1 MKYAIAALALIGM
14 VQAVQV
20 DQETVLAPPISET
33 FIQMESKAAVG
44 VSCEPAI
51 DVSQK
56 QLDIELD
63 YFSRNFD
70 RKHYKKAMQVYKE
83 LKKQGKD
90 PKVSIHTWEL
100 YDAAFSFPRVR
111 RYDLVQKHMDLL
123 QHFQDNLNENF
134 TNQLHVDNFIR
145 IANNAREALNT
156 KYHNGEFSDPADY
169 DPEAD
174 HPTTWANAVI

>member
-1 MKYAIAALALIGM
+1 
-14 VQAVQV
+14 
-20 DQETVLAPPISET
+20 
-33 FIQMESKAAVG
+33 MESKAAVG

-51 DVSQK
+51 DVSQA

-63 YFSRNFD
+63 YFSRSFD

-145 IANNAREALNT
+145 VATAAQAALND
-156 KYHNGEFSDPADY
+156 KYHNGEFSDPAGF
-169 DPEAD
+169 DPQAD

>member
-1 MKYAIAALALIGM
+1 MG
-14 VQAVQV
+14 
-20 DQETVLAPPISET
+20 
-33 FIQMESKAAVG
+33 
-44 VSCEPAI
+44 CEPAI

-63 YFSRNFD
+63 YFSRTLD
-70 RKHYKKAMQVYKE
+70 RKHYKKAMQIYKEMKKE
-83 LKKQGKD
+83 LKKN

-100 YDAAFSFPRVR
+100 YDKAFTFPRVR

-134 TNQLHVDNFIR
+134 TNQLHVDNFLR
-145 IANNAREALNT
+145 VAHAANEAFHE
-156 KYHNGEFSDPADY
+156 KYHNGEFEDPADF

-174 HPTTWANAVI
+174 HDVTWSNVEI